1 MRPQWPLKG
10 DQVPR
15 GIPYPPEFK
24 RDAVT
29 LARTSEKS
37 VIQLAEE
44 LGVSPK
50 SLRNWINQ
58 ADIDAALA
66 RA

>member
-1 MRPQWPLKG
+1 M
-10 DQVPR
+10 PR